1 MKLSLLFLALASTPL
16 IACAAPYSNYVATD
30 GTVLHDVEPADALRV
45 SAARDLSCDPAN
57 IRLFQNAHSIDGPG
71 SSTRIRRGVRNAL
84 EMADGCGQR
93 AVYKEDCGAM
103 QPMLPPPASA
113 EEGRKREW
121 KIDSQDERACRHV
134 LISRVS
140 LDPKAPATKG
150 DLAISPATNSVASE

>member
-1 MKLSLLFLALASTPL
+1 MKLSLLFVTLASTPL

-30 GTVLHDVEPADALRV
+30 GKVLHDVDPGDALRV

-57 IRLFQNAHSIDGPG
+57 IRLFQNAHFSDGPG
-71 SSTRIRRGVRNAL
+71 SSARIRRGLRNAL
-84 EMADGCGQR
+84 EIADGCGQR
-93 AVYKEDCGAM
+93 VVYKEDCGAM
-103 QPMLPPPASA
+103 EPMLPPPASP

-140 LDPKAPATKG
+140 LDPNAPAAKG
-150 DLAISPATNSVASE
+150 DVAISPATDSVASE